1 MTRGRSDRLVDRR
14 TLLGGLLGGGLAGVA
29 AALGTSAALGSCA
42 PPPSRRPADSRPPDG
57 KKLKVVCV
65 GAHPDDPE
73 SGCGGTLLKYS
84 DAGHDVTCIYVTRG
98 DAGSDTMTPEQMGI
112 VRTQE
117 AEAACRILGAH
128 PSFFGQRTGDA
139 QITREI
145 GDRFTALVKQM
156 APDVMFA
163 HWPLDTNPDHQVAA
177 LLATRAYL
185 KLRTPLPLYFYEVET
200 GSETMGFHPTVFVDI
215 SATRARKLSALE
227 AHVSQNP
234 DRLYDNYHHLMERFR
249 AREIAVEAAEAF
261 VPFEPSLHEGLMPGL

>member
-1 MTRGRSDRLVDRR
+1 MTTDPPGKRIDRR
-14 TLLGGLLGGGLAGVA
+14 AVLGGLLGGGLAGVA
-29 AALGTSAALGSCA
+29 ATLSTSAALGSCA
-42 PPPSRRPADSRPPDG
+42 PPDSRRPADPRPPDG

-73 SGCGGTLLKYS
+73 SGCGGTLLRYAE
-84 DAGHDVTCIYVTRG
+84 AGHDVTVIYVTRG
-98 DAGSDTMTPEQMGI
+98 DAGSDTMTPEQMGET
-112 VRTQE
+112 RTHE
-117 AEAACRILGAH
+117 AEAACAILGAR
-128 PSFFGQRTGDA
+128 PVFFGQRTGDA
-139 QITREI
+139 QVTREI
-145 GDRFTALVKQM
+145 GDRFTELVKQI

-215 SATRARKLSALE
+215 SATQAKKLQALQ
-227 AHVSQNP
+227 AHASQNP

-249 AREIAVEAAEAF
+249 AREIAVSAAEAF
-261 VPFEPSLHEGLMPGL
+261 VPFEPSLHEGLLPGL